1 MSDDATGGAHTTGQ
15 DADPE
20 TAEKLGEIEQ
30 TRAAMHDTVEEI
42 GDRLAPSTI
51 VQNAKETVRD
61 ATVGKVEDMADSASQ
76 MFSDAGSTA
85 QEAGY
90 GIVETVRR
98 NPIPAALAGI
108 GIAWLVTHRAS
119 PQPRSWDRAGW
130 SERRRSGPYSSGLD
144 TDDRG
149 MTGSVGAKA
158 GAVGEKVGEIGDRV
172 GQKVGQ
178 GVDSLS
184 EQAER
189 VGDRVGEVPEE
200 MGYRVHDLSEQAR
213 TLIQDSPL
221 AVGAVA
227 VAVGT
232 ALGAALPATS
242 MERRVL
248 RPATEKAIG
257 TAEETATKALSDME
271 RESGATSDPGTR
283 GSAKSS
289 PSRSRSGTSATAT
302 AKTGSGAGTGSQ
314 R

>member
-119 PQPRSWDRAGW
+119 ARPTSWDRAGW
-130 SERRRSGPYSSGLD
+130 PERRRSETYSSSLD
-144 TDDRG
+144 TGDRG
-149 MTGSVGAKA
+149 VTESVSGTVD
-158 GAVGEKVGEIGDRV
+158 AVGQKVGDIGDRV
-172 GQKVGQ
+172 GQKVDK

-184 EQAER
+184 QQAER
-189 VGDRVGEVPEE
+189 VREVPDE

-213 TLIQDSPL
+213 SLIQDSPL

-257 TAEETATKALSDME
+257 TAEETATKALSEME
-271 RESGATSDPGTR
+271 REAGATSGSGTSS
-283 GSAKSS
+283 SAKSS
-289 PSRSRSGTSATAT
+289 SRSRSGTSASA
-302 AKTGSGAGTGSQ
+302 AGKTRSGGGTGSQ
-314 R
+314 G

>member
-1 MSDDATGGAHTTGQ
+1 MSDDATGGTQT
-15 DADPE
+15 ADQVADHE
-20 TAEKLGEIEQ
+20 TAEKLGEIQQ
-30 TRAAMHDTVEEI
+30 TREAMHDTVEEI

-76 MFSDAGSTA
+76 MFSEAGSTA

-90 GIVETVRR
+90 GIVATVRR

-130 SERRRSGPYSSGLD
+130 PERRRSGSYPSGMD
-144 TDDRG
+144 TSDRG
-149 MTGSVGAKA
+149 VTESVGETVD
-158 GAVGEKVGEIGDRV
+158 AVGQKVGEIGDRV
-172 GQKVGQ
+172 GQKVGK

-184 EQAER
+184 QQAGR
-189 VGDRVGEVPEE
+189 VGDRVGDVPDE
-200 MGYRVHDLSEQAR
+200 MGYRVQDLSEQAR
-213 TLIQDSPL
+213 ILIQDSPL

-232 ALGAALPATS
+232 ALGAALPSTS

-257 TAEETATKALSDME
+257 TAEETATKALSQME
-271 RESGATSDPGTR
+271 REAGATSDSGTSE
-283 GSAKSS
+283 SAKSS
-289 PSRSRSGTSATAT
+289 PSRRQSATSESAT
-302 AKTGSGAGTGSQ
+302 GKARSGAGAGSQ
-314 R
+314 G

>member
-158 GAVGEKVGEIGDRV
+158 GAVGE
-172 GQKVGQ
+172 
-178 GVDSLS
+178 
-184 EQAER
+184 
-189 VGDRVGEVPEE
+189 VPEE